1 MADSCCGTTID
12 VQNLQTRQRQ
22 VLHVVLGINA
32 ATFVLM
38 LATSVQSHSISLLS
52 GGLDNLGDAITYGLS
67 IAVVGASAKAK
78 ARVALLKGAL
88 ILGPSVAV
96 SVQIALRFLHPSVP
110 IFETIGIVGA
120 LNLLANLACL
130 TLLTQYRHGDV
141 NMSSAW
147 ECSRND
153 VAEGL
158 AVLVA
163 AAGVWLFEASWPDL
177 VVGSALLLVFL
188 RSAVRI
194 FRNGLVELGAPQRKA
209 ALPPSLNIVS
219 TTRDAT
225 CCKHDSGCDDPGS
238 R

>member
-1 MADSCCGTTID
+1 MADSCCGNTID
-12 VQNLQTRQRQ
+12 VQNLQARQRQ
-22 VLHVVLGINA
+22 VLYVVLGINA

-38 LATSVQSHSISLLS
+38 LAASVQSHSISLLS

-88 ILGPSVAV
+88 ILGSAVAV
-96 SVQIALRFLHPSVP
+96 SVQIALRLLHPSVP

-130 TLLTQYRHGDV
+130 TLLTPYRHGDV

-194 FRNGLVELGAPQRKA
+194 FRNGLVELSAPQRKA
-209 ALPPSLNIVS
+209 TLPTSLNIVS
-219 TTRDAT
+219 TTRDST
-225 CCKHDSGCDDPGS
+225 CCKHDSGCDGP
-238 R
+238 RPR